1 MNEQTRLGITGSLQF
16 QPSSSTLVSLDVLY
30 ADLSGTREE
39 QFLES
44 PSFSAGGAAGLL
56 DTNVVDAFIRTTGP
70 TSTLD
75 YGVFNDVDIRS
86 EARFDSLTTEFTQV
100 TLDGAHDFENGLR
113 VHGLVGMAESNH
125 DNPKQTTLLFD
136 SNNIDGYTYDY
147 RGGKNRLPFLGYG
160 TTDVSDPSI
169 WTTTQIRWALG
180 RRRPTIR

>member
-16 QPSSSTLVSLDVLY
+16 QPSSSTLFSLDVLY

-56 DTNVVDAFIRTTGP
+56 DTNVVDASIRTTGP

-100 TLDGAHDFENGLR
+100 TLDGAHDFENGLQGARARRHGR
-113 VHGLVGMAESNH
+113 VEPRQSEADDPAV
-125 DNPKQTTLLFD
+125 
-136 SNNIDGYTYDY
+136 
-147 RGGKNRLPFLGYG
+147 RLE
-160 TTDVSDPSI
+160 
-169 WTTTQIRWALG
+169 QHRWLYL
-180 RRRPTIR
+180 